1 MVAVAAVPTNAGTW
15 QIRSLTAAIHC
26 PVRDFALND
35 TYRPCWLLG
44 TLLCAVVL
52 GSFYVSTPS
61 LPLVSNEPIA
71 AWRWWE
77 ETVTWVKSLGWDRGR
92 LVQLWFLFVLIG
104 LYIIL
109 RIKPRA

>member
-1 MVAVAAVPTNAGTW
+1 
-15 QIRSLTAAIHC
+15 
-26 PVRDFALND
+26 VRDFALYI
-35 TYRPCWLLG
+35 TLRPIWLLG
-44 TLLCAVVL
+44 VLLLAGLL
-52 GSFYVSTPS
+52 GSLSVSPTS
-61 LPLVSNEPIA
+61 LPLFSTEPVA

-92 LVQLWFLFVLIG
+92 LVQLWLLFVLIG